1 MNLRIMHLQTQRIL
15 TSKKNDK
22 DYSYNFWVKKLQ
34 RLTIVSDTF
43 QWIYSDEK
51 QEPLSNTYTILI
63 GPNNFEFSK
72 QFDFCNSV

>member
-1 MNLRIMHLQTQRIL
+1 M
-15 TSKKNDK
+15 
-22 DYSYNFWVKKLQ
+22 KKLQ

-72 QFDFCNSV
+72 QFDFCNSVWYLLCMLIDEKKTNIQIELDKNLIMYT